1 MRRLLV
7 LGGALA
13 PSLALA
19 CPACARDA
27 GPLAALFIAGMIG
40 APYAIGYLAVRA
52 IRESDRP
59 EPPGVEP

>member
-7 LGGALA
+7 LPAALA

-19 CPACARDA
+19 CPSCARDS
-27 GPLAALFIAGMIG
+27 GPFAALFIAGMIA

-52 IRESDRP
+52 IRESDRGDA
-59 EPPGVEP
+59 PGVEP